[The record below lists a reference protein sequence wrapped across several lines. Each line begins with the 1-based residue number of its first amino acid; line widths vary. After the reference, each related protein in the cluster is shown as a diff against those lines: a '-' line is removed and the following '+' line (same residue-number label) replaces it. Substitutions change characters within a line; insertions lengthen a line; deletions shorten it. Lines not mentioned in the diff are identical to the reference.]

1 VISKPLSAAL
11 VVSLVATASVAAQL
25 DDTPVTVTAAATQPA
40 PRAGE
45 PVPNSYVVLF
55 KKRSFTLER
64 YRAAI
69 LARRPDAEVQRLIQ
83 EMQAGVQKD
92 QRDFVADVQRLGGK
106 VSAQW
111 WIINGAGIT
120 LPADE
125 LDTLRARANV
135 ERVLPDRYRRMHLGT
150 ATDSKHH
157 GSDQANQMTDAKN
170 RKVIGT
176 GVTVAVLDS
185 GIDESMG
192 SAGRPHRAFYP
203 GGDPNNKTGGGIK
216 GSLIMAATTVS
227 GTGTEDT
234 VSHGTFVAGCV
245 AANKW
250 NTLTTV
256 DNGVAPG
263 AGIVAIQI
271 ANTFGLTTDTWLVA
285 GWQWVASSRSRY
297 AIGAAVN
304 SYSGSPAV
312 NDPVQQALDSVAHN
326 SDVLICVSG
335 GNLGTN
341 TKDSQ
346 HAFNGLAVGSIDKTW
361 LSRSSFSARGP
372 LSGTVTP
379 ANPQG
384 RTYPDIVAVGDNIHS
399 VPIDDETGVSK
410 RSGTSFSAPLV
421 AGTAALVR
429 QANPAFTALQVKAVL
444 LNTTNVNSFDRNQ
457 YGLGVVRSDNAVS
470 ASRQWDAVPGTVT
483 TSSPTTN
490 FEFPGTVNQTY
501 SVTATW
507 NRQQGL
513 NQIASPNLDLR
524 IYDANNKVVATDLNK
539 VNSYEKVRFTAAANQ
554 TYRAEITWVNKG
566 MGGTSIR
573 VAVAGVTHTLN
584 PKLVSLSPSSV
595 TSFSPKRVTIRG
607 QYLGSTQQVWM
618 GTTPVSQF
626 TVVNDD
632 EVTFTPIGGLAI
644 GTVPITVTNFGGTSN
659 ILKLT
664 ISAMSPPQ
672 LTGPGIVVRDPKIQ
686 QAYSVHA
693 GKSWRSLVLVSDN
706 NRPSVLPGVYNLGI
720 GNGFQTV
727 IPVLYLNHGLNGT
740 ASWKVVF
747 PTTLPMATVYL
758 QALSVDPARPTLPF
772 PVTNVLKISIF

>member
-1 VISKPLSAAL
+1 L
-11 VVSLVATASVAAQL
+11 
-25 DDTPVTVTAAATQPA
+25 
-40 PRAGE
+40 
-45 PVPNSYVVLF
+45 
-55 KKRSFTLER
+55 
-64 YRAAI
+64 
-69 LARRPDAEVQRLIQ
+69 
-83 EMQAGVQKD
+83 VQKD
-92 QRDFVADVQRLGGK
+92 QQDFVADVQRLGGK
-106 VSAQW
+106 VNAQW

-125 LDTLRARANV
+125 LATLRARADV

-216 GSLIMAATTVS
+216 GSLIQVVTTVS
-227 GTGTEDT
+227 GNGTEDS
-234 VSHGTFVAGCV
+234 VGHGTFVAGCV

-256 DNGVAPG
+256 DNGIAPG
-263 AGIVAIQI
+263 AGIIAVQI
-271 ANTFGLTTDTWLVA
+271 ANTFGLTTDTWLIA

-341 TKDSQ
+341 TKESQ

-372 LSGTVTP
+372 LSGTVTT

-399 VPIDDETGVSK
+399 VPMDDETGVSK

-444 LNTTNVNSFDRNQ
+444 LNTTNVNSLDRNQ
-457 YGLGVVRSDNAVS
+457 YGLGVMRSDNAVT
-470 ASRQWDAVPGTVT
+470 ASRNWGAVPGTVT
-483 TSSPTTN
+483 TTSPTTN

-524 IYDANNKVVATDLNK
+524 IYDANNKGVGMDLNK
-539 VNSYEKVRFTAAANQ
+539 VNSYEKVQFTAAANQ

-566 MGGTSIR
+566 TGGTSIR

-584 PKLVSLSPSSV
+584 PKLASLSPSSV
-595 TSFSPKRVTIRG
+595 
-607 QYLGSTQQVWM
+607 
-618 GTTPVSQF
+618 
-626 TVVNDD
+626 VNDD
-632 EVTFTPIGGLAI
+632 EVAFTPIGGLAI
-644 GTVPITVTNFGGTSN
+644 GSVPIPVTNFGGTSN
-659 ILKLT
+659 ILKLDIT
-664 ISAMSPPQ
+664 GMSPPQ
-672 LTGPGIVVRDPKIQ
+672 LVGPGIVVRDPKTQ
-686 QAYSVHA
+686 QEYGVHA

-747 PTTLPMATVYL
+747 PTTLPMVTVYL

-772 PVTNVLKISIF
+772 PVTNVLKVSIF